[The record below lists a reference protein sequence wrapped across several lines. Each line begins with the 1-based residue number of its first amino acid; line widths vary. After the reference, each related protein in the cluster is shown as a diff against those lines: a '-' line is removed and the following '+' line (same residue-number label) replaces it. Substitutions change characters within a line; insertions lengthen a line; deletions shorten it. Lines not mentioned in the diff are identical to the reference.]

1 MPSSVTIFLSI
12 FFSFIMF
19 DPEVHALML
28 RVKHKHMPGTLNI
41 LPISDKIIYYPQS
54 YVICRSNLWK
64 SQMMDFIF

>member
-28 RVKHKHMPGTLNI
+28 RENNKHMPGSLNK
-41 LPISDKIIYYPQS
+41 LPIRDKIIYHLQS
-54 YVICRSNLWK
+54 YVICRPALW
-64 SQMMDFIF
+64 